1 MAQEILEAIKML
13 REDPKKKKFSQ
24 SFDLSVNISNIDL
37 KKPESKFVKD
47 VSLPH
52 GKGRPNKTCVISQK
66 GDVTKDDLLKMENDK
81 KAAKILGKSYDF
93 FLAEAPLMVLV
104 GKVLGRYLGP
114 TGKMPKLLPPNVD
127 PENMK
132 KALEKSIR
140 IKIKDT
146 PVIHCIVGN
155 EKMSD
160 EQIKENVEKVIEEVR
175 KAIPPKSDIKN
186 TYLKLTMSKPIAIN
200 VGLKQN

>member
-1 MAQEILEAIKML
+1 MSEEILNAIKTL
-13 REDPKKKKFSQ
+13 RETPEKKKFSQ
-24 SFDLSVNISNIDL
+24 SFDLSVNISNIDM

-47 VSLPH
+47 ISLPH
-52 GKGRPNKTCVISQK
+52 GKGKSNKVCVISEK
-66 GDVTKDDLLKMENDK
+66 GDVNKADLLKMENDK
-81 KAAKILGKSYDF
+81 KSAKILGKSYDF

-114 TGKMPKLLPPNVD
+114 TGKMPKLLPPNVNPD
-127 PENMK
+127 NMK

-175 KAIPPKSDIKN
+175 KVIPPKSDIKN
-186 TYLKLTMSKPIAIN
+186 AYLKLTMSKPISIN